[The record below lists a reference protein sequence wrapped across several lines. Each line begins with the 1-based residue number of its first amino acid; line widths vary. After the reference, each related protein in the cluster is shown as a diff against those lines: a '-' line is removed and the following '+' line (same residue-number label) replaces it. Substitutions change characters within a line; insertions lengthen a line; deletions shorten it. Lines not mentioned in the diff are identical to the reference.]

1 MMNAEEIIRLF
12 GMKPLPKEG
21 GFYVETYRS
30 QETIGQE
37 VLPKRFK
44 GRRNFGTAILYLLT
58 ADTVSKLHRL
68 KSDEIYH
75 FYLGDEVTMLEL
87 FPDGSSRVITLGCSI
102 AHGQLLQAIVPQ
114 GVWMGSLL
122 KTGGEF
128 ALMGTTVCPGFEFE
142 DFESAD
148 REQLLKLYP
157 SQSELILRLT

>member
-1 MMNAEEIIRLF
+1 MMKVDEIIGLF

-30 QETIGQE
+30 REAIGHE
-37 VLPKRFK
+37 ALPKRFK
-44 GRRNFGTAILYLLT
+44 GHRNLSSAILYLLT

-75 FYLGDEVTMLEL
+75 FYLGDEVTMLQL
-87 FPDGSSRVITLGCSI
+87 FPDGSSRVLTLGCGI
-102 AHGQLLQAIVPQ
+102 ADGQFLQTVVPQ
-114 GVWMGSLL
+114 GVWMGCLL
-122 KTGGEF
+122 KAGGEF

-142 DFESAD
+142 DFEFAE
-148 REQLLKLYP
+148 REHLLKLYP

>member
-1 MMNAEEIIRLF
+1 MIKAEEIIRLF
-12 GMKPLPKEG
+12 GMKPLPGEG

-30 QETIGQE
+30 KEKIGPE
-37 VLPKRFK
+37 ALVEGLK
-44 GRRNFGTAILYLLT
+44 GQRNLGTAILYLLT

-75 FYLGDEVTMLEL
+75 FYLGDEVTMLQL
-87 FPDGSSRVITLGCSI
+87 FPDGSSRVITLGCDI
-102 AHGQLLQAIVPQ
+102 ADGQSLQVVVPQ

-122 KTGGEF
+122 KAGGGF
-128 ALMGTTVCPGFEFE
+128 ALLGTTVCPGFEFE